1 MRVLASADLHG
12 FWDVYGWLVNV
23 ALAEEPDG
31 VVLAGDLLGFPD
43 GYDTV
48 EEAQAADALDAVA
61 RLSAF
66 KCPVFYVMGND
77 DWVDLNPSVPSIQS
91 VHGRRVSFGDFNV
104 VGYQYTLPFTGG
116 INEKPEHEMEQ
127 DLAELEVLVDQET
140 VLVTHGPAHGACDK
154 VTIGGH
160 AGSTSLRELVTRCRP
175 RAHIHG
181 HIHYWFGRAG
191 IHFDVASAGKKRAMI
206 IDLETMEHSV
216 VEEGKI

>member
-1 MRVLASADLHG
+1 MRLLASADLHG
-12 FWDVYGWLVNV
+12 FWDVYEWLVNV

-43 GYDTV
+43 GYGTV
-48 EEAQAADALDAVA
+48 EGAQAADACEAVD
-61 RLSAF
+61 RLSAIR
-66 KCPVFYVMGND
+66 CPVFYVMGND

-91 VHGRRVSFGDFNV
+91 VHGRRVSFGAFNV
-104 VGYQYTLPFTGG
+104 VGYQYTLPFMGG

-127 DLAELEVLVDQET
+127 DLAELEVLVDQKT
-140 VLVTHGPAHGACDK
+140 ILVTHGPAHGARDK

-181 HIHYWFGRAG
+181 HLHYWFGREG

-206 IDLETMEHSV
+206 IDLETMEHRV
-216 VEEGKI
+216 IEEA